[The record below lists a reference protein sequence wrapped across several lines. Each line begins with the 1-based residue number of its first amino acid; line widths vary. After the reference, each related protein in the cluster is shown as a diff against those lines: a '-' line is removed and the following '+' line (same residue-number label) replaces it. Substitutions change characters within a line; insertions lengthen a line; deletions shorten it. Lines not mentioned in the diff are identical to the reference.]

1 VPVEPENR
9 RGEVRA
15 QHATTHPDGGIWHLI
30 SLYLSRFFK
39 TA

>member
-15 QHATTHPDGGIWHLI
+15 EHATTHGPDGGIWHLI
-30 SLYLSRFFK
+30 SLTCIRR
-39 TA
+39 